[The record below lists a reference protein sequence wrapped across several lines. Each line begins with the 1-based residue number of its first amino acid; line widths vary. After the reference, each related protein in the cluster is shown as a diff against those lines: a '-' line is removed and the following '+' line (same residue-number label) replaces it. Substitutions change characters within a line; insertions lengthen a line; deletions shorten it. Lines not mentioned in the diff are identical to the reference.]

1 MKELIKECKEKYS
14 KTFRVACQETW
25 DDFSPSGLLR
35 LIKTVYKD
43 MNGLDLV
50 ILDHASLLKFYPIKG
65 INDPKEVINFYI
77 RYLTNL
83 CISFKEKFALLV
95 AMQTNRD
102 GIKELESG
110 KTGSLTNLAEANE
123 AERSASTVTLIYSGP
138 NQVDSNI
145 INFYPKKNRRGYLT
159 AKPIISFI
167 EPAAYFVGE
176 RAIEGDVDLDDL
188 LDDMDSEDNT
198 PFEET
203 KEVERKTTKAITQKE
218 KKEVSNNSSTKIIK
232 KKKIKNLNN
241 RNAVTV

>member
-1 MKELIKECKEKYS
+1 M
-14 KTFRVACQETW
+14 
-25 DDFSPSGLLR
+25 
-35 LIKTVYKD
+35 
-43 MNGLDLV
+43 
-50 ILDHASLLKFYPIKG
+50 
-65 INDPKEVINFYI
+65 
-77 RYLTNL
+77 
-83 CISFKEKFALLV
+83 
-95 AMQTNRD
+95 
-102 GIKELESG
+102 
-110 KTGSLTNLAEANE
+110 
-123 AERSASTVTLIYSGP
+123 IYSGP